1 MRIDRTHRPSWRH
14 HARCRMIG
22 VLHWPTN
29 GLSLEGCVC
38 GPVMD
43 ATCGRI
49 SDLLR
54 LVGSEYE
61 RGEVAI
67 LASEA
72 KMM

>member
-1 MRIDRTHRPSWRH
+1 
-14 HARCRMIG
+14 
-22 VLHWPTN
+22 
-29 GLSLEGCVC
+29 
-38 GPVMD
+38 MD

-61 RGEVAI
+61 RGEVAS